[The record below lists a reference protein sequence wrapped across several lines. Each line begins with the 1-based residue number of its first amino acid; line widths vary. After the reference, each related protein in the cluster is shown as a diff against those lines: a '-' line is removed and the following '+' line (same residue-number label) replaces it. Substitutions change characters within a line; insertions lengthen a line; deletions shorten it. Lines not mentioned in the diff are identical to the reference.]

1 VFVRRLAIITL
12 AYALLGSGCALFEDD
27 AAATDACGQA
37 LTRSAQ
43 VTDARAL
50 ALARTEA
57 VTEMD
62 PEGTAAV
69 IAHREDAQQA
79 IFGPIA
85 RITTRADHRAQ
96 QYRRLRGQCRQ
107 ASSDLPAACESSFTM
122 SARLAGGYV
131 EATRLRVDYWSEQ
144 VAMAQSAWEGRAEA
158 TRRAIDRWHRLRTDY
173 ERRMTRLDRTA
184 NRRLQAAGDCRDA
197 L

>member
-1 VFVRRLAIITL
+1 MSVRQLAIVTL
-12 AYALLGSGCALFEDD
+12 ACALLGSGCSLFEDD

-57 VTEMD
+57 VTDMD

-69 IAHREDAQQA
+69 IAHREGAQRA

-85 RITTRADHRAQ
+85 RITTRADHRAR

-107 ASSDLPAACESSFTM
+107 ASSDLPAACEASFTL

-131 EATRLRVDYWSEQ
+131 EATRTRVDYWSEQ

-158 TRRAIDRWHRLRTDY
+158 TDRAIDRWYRLRTDY
-173 ERRMTRLDRTA
+173 ERQMTRLDRAA
-184 NRRLQAAGDCRDA
+184 NRRLQAAGDCREA